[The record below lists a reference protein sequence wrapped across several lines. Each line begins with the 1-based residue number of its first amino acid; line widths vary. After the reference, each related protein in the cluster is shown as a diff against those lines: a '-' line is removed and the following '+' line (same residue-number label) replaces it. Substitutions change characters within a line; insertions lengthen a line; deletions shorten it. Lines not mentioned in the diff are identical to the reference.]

1 MAGRAVVIIMG
12 MIYQRTEDFI
22 LGESLISDKV
32 AATESDLIRAWEDIN
47 PGTRLTTTGGKL
59 VLVIAPGKR
68 NRHAGP
74 DFKNACI
81 YYDGDFVMGAVE
93 CHLQEQDWFQHG
105 HHGDHNYANV
115 ILHLIGKPV
124 RGTQRLRL
132 PTVVVS
138 HDYVR
143 RTCSLTTSQLDPAY
157 DQTLVVLAQQRWQEK
172 VQRFLPVIAVSN
184 PQPEKLIV
192 PLLEVLGYGGNRVMF
207 ARLGERIS
215 HFNLD
220 GKSIDFISKILFRTA
235 QLDNPNWQRCG
246 IRPAAHPEQRLRL
259 AARLLFFISQSVWF
273 QRGLE
278 QFHWEWDRMIR
289 PYAGQGIQSE
299 LLGNYFYPLL
309 AAQAINSGD
318 SGSLMLI
325 HQDWQN
331 LRIPYGYGF
340 LNRRFGAILPR
351 KTLAGFAGLQ
361 GLKWINEN
369 YCKPGNCQVCPLKM
383 IYVRN

>member
-1 MAGRAVVIIMG
+1 MG
-12 MIYQRTEDFI
+12 MIYQRTEDII
-22 LGESLISDKV
+22 LPDTLISDKV
-32 AATESDLIRAWEDIN
+32 KAAESDLIRAWEKIDS
-47 PGTRLTTTGGKL
+47 GTRMTTTDGKL
-59 VLVIAPGKR
+59 VIVIAPGKC

-81 YYDGDFVMGAVE
+81 YYDGDFLNGAVE

-105 HHGDHNYANV
+105 HDGDHNYANV

-124 RGTQRLRL
+124 RGNQKLRL
-132 PTVVVS
+132 PTVVISPRCVQ
-138 HDYVR
+138 R
-143 RTCSLTTSQLDPAY
+143 ACSLTTSQLDPVY
-157 DQTLVVLAQQRWQEK
+157 DQILAVLAQQRWQEK
-172 VQRFLPVIAVSN
+172 IQRFPPVIPVPK
-184 PQPEKLIV
+184 PQHDKLIV

-215 HFNLD
+215 HFDLD
-220 GKSIDFISKILFRTA
+220 GKSINFISKLLFRTA

-259 AARLLFFISQSVWF
+259 AARLLFFISQSVWL
-273 QRGLE
+273 QRGLD
-278 QFHWEWDRMIR
+278 QFHWEWNRMIR

-309 AAQAINSGD
+309 ATQAINSGD
-318 SGSLMLI
+318 SALLILI

-340 LNRRFGAILPR
+340 LNRRFGAVLPR
-351 KTLAGFAGLQ
+351 KTLTNFADLQ